1 MMSYRYE
8 YPRLQ
13 FARNEWVEIYFLL
26 STHPLYDNLH
36 QFIDTH
42 ILYPP
47 TYPLP
52 KFLKFFPLFP
62 NKMNS
67 SKIKENQRSRGYSF
81 GVFQDL
87 PKQVWSNFVHKT
99 NELVVL
105 AEGEIEVE
113 IEGKAYRP
121 EIGEEVF
128 IPANAS
134 QTVRNIGSKRNVW
147 YYGYKKC

>member
-1 MMSYRYE
+1 
-8 YPRLQ
+8 
-13 FARNEWVEIYFLL
+13 
-26 STHPLYDNLH
+26 
-36 QFIDTH
+36 
-42 ILYPP
+42 
-47 TYPLP
+47 
-52 KFLKFFPLFP
+52 
-62 NKMNS
+62 MNS

-87 PKQVWSNFVHKT
+87 SKQVWVNFVHKADK
-99 NELVVL
+99 LVLL

-134 QTVRNIGSKRNVW
+134 YTFRNIGFKGNVC
-147 YYGYKKC
+147 YYGYKKG